1 MNTTPKDTGP
11 PQVRV
16 RRLLLIVALVVG
28 LALNLAPAGVALAAG
43 NNLLTSATLITP
55 PVSND
60 TTNTT
65 TATRESNEIGNCG
78 NFAAS
83 GNIHSVWYKYAPG
96 SSGWL
101 TVSTLGSSYDTVLE
115 VFTGPASSPTFATLT
130 SIPNGCNDDAGGLR
144 QSEVTVPV
152 TSGTTYYFVIR
163 DYGNGTG
170 GTAKFSAQFSAQ
182 HQIYINKNIGNDNNT
197 GSMALPVKT
206 LQRGVN
212 LATSGTVVNV
222 MVAGTYA
229 ENVTIAASLTIAV
242 PSGAVTVNSFTL
254 ASGAAVTLSGPGT
267 ISAPLV
273 TVQNGARVQDGVALA
288 SAGGTINAGNGTYA
302 ENLTIAKSLTLRAIN
317 EGSASIQP
325 ASGVAVTISGGSITL
340 RGFNIQAG
348 TGVVVSGGSGHTIYH
363 NNIAGNTS
371 GVGLNNTTGSQVN
384 AAANWWGDVTGP
396 AGAGD
401 DANGNVKFKPW
412 CDSPVPA
419 CTGLLGEATKLV
431 FIVSPGDSA
440 VGAALLPAPIVH
452 AVDDANNLDTA
463 FTGPITV
470 TIKSGTG
477 TAGAA
482 LSGTRTVNA
491 AGGTATF
498 PGLSIDKAGTN
509 YQLAAN
515 NSTLL
520 PGYSAVFTITKGD
533 QTISFTMP
541 ASMAFTNTPFTISA
555 TASSGLTVSFSATGN
570 CTVSGNSVTLTSVGS
585 CTITADQGGD
595 ANWNP
600 APSVSQTFLITQGD
614 QTITFNPLPDVPYGT
629 APFNVSASATSG
641 LTVTFGVSGQCTIS
655 GNTVTITGVGTCTVT
670 ASQSGDANWNPAPDV
685 PRTFNITKTNATVT
699 LSNLSYTYDG
709 NPHAATATTNP
720 VSLTVVLTY
729 TSATYGPTTAPPTL
743 AGSYQVDAVVND
755 SNYQGSASG
764 TLIIAKAMLTVTL
777 GNLNQTYNGTPRS
790 ATATASQ
797 PVQGVDIT
805 YNGFVAAPMNAGS
818 YTVVATINDPNYQ
831 GSASGTL
838 IIAKAPATI
847 TLGSLTA
854 TYDGSQHPATATTNP
869 PALTVDFRY
878 NGVASAPVNVGS
890 YTVVA
895 TIVNIN
901 YQGTTTGTLTIN
913 QASQTI
919 IFGALA
925 NKVYGDPPFTVSAS
939 ASSGLAVTFSATGQ
953 CAVAGATVTLIG
965 VGSCTITASQSGNAN
980 YTAAASVARTFTIA
994 KANQTINFAAL
1005 QDRAYT
1011 NPPFTV
1017 SASASSGLG
1026 VTFSAAGQC
1035 TISGNTVTLT
1045 GALGSC
1051 TITASQSGNA
1061 NYTAAAPVA
1070 RTFSIV
1076 NSFRRF
1082 LPIIMNSPQA
1092 DLVGSF
1098 SLSPNSLAPNHPVTI
1113 TVTITNQGTVAASQF
1128 WVDFY
1133 INPSVP
1139 PTDTNQPWN
1148 KRCGLNPCY
1157 GIAWYISGT
1166 VEPGQSITLTS
1177 TPDSY
1182 RVSNTRWAGM
1192 FAKGT
1197 SDLYVYVD
1205 SWNPGVTIGAVA
1217 EIDETNNRAE
1227 YHGQPTSAEVD
1238 TPTGDLG
1245 SPDVILL
1252 DDLPPR
1258 PVRP

>member
-11 PQVRV
+11 PQVRG

-43 NNLLTSATLITP
+43 NNSLTSATLISP
-55 PVSND
+55 PLSND

-130 SIPNGCNDDAGGLR
+130 SLPNGCNDDAGGLT

-182 HQIYINKNIGNDNNT
+182 HQIYINRNTGNDNNT

-212 LATSGTVVNV
+212 LATSGTVLNV

-229 ENVTIAASLTIAV
+229 ENVTIATSLTIAV
-242 PSGAVTVNSFTL
+242 PSGAVTANSFTL

-267 ISAPLV
+267 ISAPLI

-288 SAGGTINAGNGTYA
+288 SAGGTINVGNGTYA

-325 ASGVAVTISGGSITL
+325 ASGVAVTISGGGVTL

-348 TGVVVSGGSGHTIYH
+348 TGVVVGGGSGHTIYH
-363 NNIAGNTS
+363 NNIAGNSS

-431 FIVSPGDSA
+431 FIVSPSDSA
-440 VGAALLPAPIVH
+440 VGAALLPAPIVY

-515 NSTLL
+515 NNTLL

-555 TASSGLTVSFSATGN
+555 TASSGLPVSFSATGN

-600 APSVSQTFLITQGD
+600 APSVSQTFLITKGD
-614 QTITFNPLPDVPYGT
+614 QTITFNPLPNVPYGT

-685 PRTFNITKTNATVT
+685 PRTFNITKTNAIVT

-720 VSLTVVLTY
+720 AGLTV
-729 TSATYGPTTAPPTL
+729 
-743 AGSYQVDAVVND
+743 D
-755 SNYQGSASG
+755 
-764 TLIIAKAMLTVTL
+764 I
-777 GNLNQTYNGTPRS
+777 TYNGSPTS

-805 YNGFVAAPMNAGS
+805 YNGFAAAPTNAGS

-831 GSASGTL
+831 GSATGTL

-847 TLGSLTA
+847 VLGSLTA
-854 TYDGSQHPATATTNP
+854 TYDGSQHAATATTTP

-939 ASSGLAVTFSATGQ
+939 ASSGLVVTFSATGQ
-953 CAVAGATVTLIG
+953 CAVAGTTVTLIG
-965 VGSCTITASQSGNAN
+965 V
-980 YTAAASVARTFTIA
+980 
-994 KANQTINFAAL
+994 
-1005 QDRAYT
+1005 
-1011 NPPFTV
+1011 
-1017 SASASSGLG
+1017 
-1026 VTFSAAGQC
+1026 
-1035 TISGNTVTLT
+1035 
-1045 GALGSC
+1045 GSC

-1076 NSFRRF
+1076 KSFRRF

-1133 INPSVP
+1133 INPSIP

-1182 RVSNTRWAGM
+1182 RVPNTRWVGM

-1197 SDLYVYVD
+1197 SDLYLYVD

-1227 YHGQPTSAEVD
+1227 YHGQPTSSEAD

-1252 DDLPPR
+1252 PDDLPPR